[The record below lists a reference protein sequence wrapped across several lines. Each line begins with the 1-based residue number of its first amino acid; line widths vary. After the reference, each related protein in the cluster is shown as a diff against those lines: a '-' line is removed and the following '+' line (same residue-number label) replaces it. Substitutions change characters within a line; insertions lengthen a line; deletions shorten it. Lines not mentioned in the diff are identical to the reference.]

1 MADLIPL
8 GRIARASEDIFPTTA
23 AHLDVRVIPQFGP
36 QKGKYID
43 PQTARSLLQNVVVG
57 ENKTPLVQKQ
67 GDQWKWNY
75 PITSGFG
82 PRKAPVEGASTY
94 HRGIDIGG
102 MNQNNPESIAY
113 QGTGTYTP
121 GKGYGML
128 STTDAQGNPYDIKFL
143 HTKPGQQVSVASGQ
157 PAPQVQTKAPP
168 KQERDTR
175 TEDILK
181 AFMYGAGLRQP
192 ETQVRTFEDQLK
204 GQILGSVI
212 SQALTPPDFLSSYMF
227 KSPLMQSTNTFF

>member
-1 MADLIPL
+1 MSGLIPL
-8 GRIARASEDIFPTTA
+8 GRIAAKGEDIFPTTA
-23 AHLDVRVIPQFGP
+23 PHLDVRVMPQFGP

-43 PQTARSLLQNVVVG
+43 PQTARTLLQNVVVG

-82 PRKAPVEGASTY
+82 PRKAPVAGASTY
-94 HRGIDIGG
+94 HRGIDLGIDP
-102 MNQNNPESIAY
+102 QNIAY
-113 QGTGTYTP
+113 QGAVTYTP
-121 GKGYGML
+121 GKGYGTL
-128 STTDAQGNPYDIKFL
+128 STTDPQGNPYDIKFL
-143 HTKPGQQVSVASGQ
+143 HTKPGKQASIT
-157 PAPQVQTKAPP
+157 PQVQTKAPP

-192 ETQVRTFEDQLK
+192 ETQAQTLEDQLK

-227 KSPLMQSTNTFF
+227 KNPLMQSTNTFF